1 MLIGLSGY
9 AQSGKDTVAEL
20 LCLNYKYKRRSF
32 ADPIRHALLTLNP
45 KLDSITHISDL
56 IQDYGWEIAKQNPEV
71 RRLLQVMGTDVG
83 RRMFGDKVW
92 VKMLM
97 DELNHEDRVV
107 ISDVRFPNEA
117 EAIRKLGGVVLRIN
131 RRNHSAA
138 NGHTSEH
145 ALDNYM
151 FNYVIYNDGTV
162 DDLTDEVFMLAMELG
177 LEK

>member
-1 MLIGLSGY
+1 MIIGLSGY

-20 LCLNYKYKRRSF
+20 LCLNYKYQRRSF

-56 IQDYGWEIAKQNPEV
+56 IQDYGWEIAKKNPEV
-71 RRLLQVMGTDVG
+71 RRLLQVLGTDVG

-97 DELNHEDRVV
+97 DELNYEDRVV

-117 EAIRKLGGVVLRIN
+117 EAIKKLGGVVLRIN
-131 RRNHSAA
+131 RRNHSAV